1 MRSYALALASIT
13 LPLSPGMG
21 QQTAEL
27 KHFSINSPKG
37 WSVGISAE
45 NMAREALI
53 LHLRGN
59 VEIKTSIGQ
68 NAPRQLLLLS
78 ADEAD
83 FHIDRGAIEP
93 RGNVIIRPQ
102 DPQDR

>member
-1 MRSYALALASIT
+1 MRACAIALGLIT
-13 LPLSPGMG
+13 LPLSAGMG
-21 QQTAEL
+21 QQPEEL

-37 WSVGISAE
+37 WSVKITAE
-45 NMAREALI
+45 NMAREALT

-68 NAPRQLLLLS
+68 DAPRQFLLLR

-83 FHIDRGAIEP
+83 FHIDTGAIEP
-93 RGNVIIRPQ
+93 RGNVMMRPQ
-102 DPQDR
+102 NPQDR